1 MSRSFAHLLA
11 KSTATPNEPRTHE
24 RCHIL
29 DVLAAARTLL
39 HAVGHLLLGSFALP
53 SRWFDVIEPA
63 VARGAL
69 LNDLGNI
76 FLSDARGINAP
87 SIEWNLTVLVTTD
100 RQASLDAGHAN
111 SIPGNAGPARNI
123 FLDIGCRIA
132 GDPHRTARI
141 LGAASCAGVPP
152 STAADAPR
160 RIRRTALE

>member
-1 MSRSFAHLLA
+1 MSHRSNSSSFTHLLA
-11 KSTATPNEPRTHE
+11 KSTATPNAPRPHE
-24 RCHIL
+24 RLDGHIL

-39 HAVGHLLLGSFALP
+39 HATGHQLLGSLALP
-53 SRWFDVIEPA
+53 SRWLDVIEPA

-123 FLDIGCRIA
+123 FLDIGLTCSPQR
-132 GDPHRTARI
+132 GRCST
-141 LGAASCAGVPP
+141 P
-152 STAADAPR
+152 SATNCLAHLLCHPGGL
-160 RIRRTALE
+160 T